1 MLTRFRLDFQTSEG
15 GKRRYQHTIDDII
28 PNKKIQTEEEA
39 TENQSEKSISPE
51 KTDLIGMN
59 PNQSSNQTL
68 PASSFPSTM
77 PSLNDQMSRIREAF
91 LLSRLSTVTNPN
103 NILLQAK
110 LQEHAQAQAA
120 QRQVLL
126 LV

>member
-91 LLSRLSTVTNPN
+91 YYHDCRQLQIQIIFYYKLSYKNMHKHKQHNARYSS
-103 NILLQAK
+103 
-110 LQEHAQAQAA
+110 
-120 QRQVLL
+120 
-126 LV
+126 